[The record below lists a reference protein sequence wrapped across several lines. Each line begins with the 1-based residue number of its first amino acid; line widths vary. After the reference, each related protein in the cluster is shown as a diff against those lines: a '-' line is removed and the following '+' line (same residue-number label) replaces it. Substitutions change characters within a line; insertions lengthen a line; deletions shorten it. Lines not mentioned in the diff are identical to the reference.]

1 MSAHFV
7 HQKSLDVIC
16 QFKKDGTII
25 PLKIRLQD
33 EDGEYES
40 YMVKS
45 YRQSGMSA
53 SAKPPHYSTVMFEC
67 KINAFG
73 RDRIVG
79 ISFNYCD
86 GLWKVHCPLLIIFF
100 ALPIA
105 PGTHTIR
112 HK

>member
-7 HQKSLDVIC
+7 YQKSLDVIC

-33 EDGEYES
+33 EDGEYQS

-86 GLWKVHCPLLIIFF
+86 ALWKVLERER
-100 ALPIA
+100 
-105 PGTHTIR
+105 GY
-112 HK
+112 

>member
-7 HQKSLDVIC
+7 YQKSLDVIC

-33 EDGEYES
+33 EDGEYQS

-53 SAKPPHYSTVMFEC
+53 SAKPPHYSTIMFEC

-73 RDRIVG
+73 RD
-79 ISFNYCD
+79 
-86 GLWKVHCPLLIIFF
+86 
-100 ALPIA
+100 
-105 PGTHTIR
+105 
-112 HK
+112 